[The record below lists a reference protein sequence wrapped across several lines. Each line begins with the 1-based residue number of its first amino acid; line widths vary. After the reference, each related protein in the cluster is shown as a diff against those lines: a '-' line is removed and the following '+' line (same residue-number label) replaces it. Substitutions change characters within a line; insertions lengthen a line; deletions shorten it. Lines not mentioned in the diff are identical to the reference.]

1 MTVQEYNQCLN
12 DYSDALYRFI
22 YKNLKDQMEAENIVQ
37 NTFEKLWIKRE
48 DVVFETARPFIF
60 RVGYNNMIDLIR
72 KRKREVTMDEVHEKQ
87 FWENQPTAGLKEAL
101 NRALNRLPEKLKTV
115 VLLRDYEGHD
125 YRTIGNITGMS
136 EAQVK
141 INIFR
146 ARKALKEYI
155 GSIERVM

>member
-1 MTVQEYNQCLN
+1 MTLQEYNQCVN

-22 YKNLKDQMEAENIVQ
+22 LKNMKDQMEAENVVQ
-37 NTFEKLWIKRE
+37 NTFEKLWIRRE
-48 DVVFETARPFIF
+48 EVHFETARPFIF
-60 RVGYNNMIDLIR
+60 KVGYNNMIDVIR
-72 KRKREVTMDEVHEKQ
+72 KRKREVTMDAVQEKNH
-87 FWENQPTAGLKEAL
+87 WESQPAAGLKEAL
-101 NRALNRLPEKLKTV
+101 TKALNRLPEKLKTV
-115 VLLRDYEGHD
+115 VMLRDYEGHD

-155 GSIERVM
+155 GSIERVL

>member
-1 MTVQEYNQCLN
+1 
-12 DYSDALYRFI
+12 
-22 YKNLKDQMEAENIVQ
+22 
-37 NTFEKLWIKRE
+37 
-48 DVVFETARPFIF
+48 
-60 RVGYNNMIDLIR
+60 
-72 KRKREVTMDEVHEKQ
+72 MDEVHEKQ